1 MDLADYLRSLNAAIQ
16 GLSGTVS
23 SLQSRISTI
32 EKTKEQKEESSEHY
46 GLGQPLLLT
55 AKERGSMDW
64 IELVFRKTVDAN
76 AEAVVTKE
84 IGTSGHFWL
93 RKITSVHTGAYR
105 LKLQDNKSGR
115 NIIQD
120 NDWVHVNNTAGT
132 AQLPYMIE
140 GFRVY
145 EAGTSITVTFNDLSG
160 ERNEIELVLH
170 GIKILLA

>member
-1 MDLADYLRSLNAAIQ
+1 MDNKLANYLRQLSATVQ
-16 GLSGTVS
+16 GLSGTIN
-23 SLQSRISTI
+23 SLQSRISAIEKI
-32 EKTKEQKEESSEHY
+32 EKTESDS
-46 GLGQPLLLT
+46 GLGQPLILT

-76 AEAVVTKE
+76 GQAIVTKE
-84 IGTSGHFWL
+84 IGSSGHFWL
-93 RKITSVHTGAYR
+93 RKITSVHTGNYR

-115 NIIQD
+115 NLISD
-120 NDWVHVNNTAGT
+120 NDWVNVDNTAGT

-160 ERNEIELVLH
+160 AQNEIELVLH